1 MGLAPRAWR
10 DGRRPGGQRTHAPDL
25 VSLLELD
32 PDLGALLEER
42 RRTAASAEL
51 LVRVLRL
58 ARGNWA
64 GGELRT
70 AHPGHVGLLVVDG
83 AIAREV
89 VLADSISTELLG
101 PGDLIRPWSPARM
114 VPLLE
119 QRVRWQVL
127 AETRLGV
134 LNCAFGVALSR
145 YPEVNAMLLDRLNG
159 RAERL
164 ATTKAIAQLNSVDRR
179 LLALFWH
186 LAEDWGRMTSEG
198 IVIPLTLSHRLLG
211 ELVGARRPT
220 VTSALATLSRE
231 GKLIRRSDDSWL
243 LADQSDATLAPVS
256 ARMILHRR
264 RLLAD
269 PPPEDVHAGTLV
281 AERQTNPRVDSVTQP
296 RS

>member
-1 MGLAPRAWR
+1 MTLAPSAWH
-10 DGRRPGGQRTHAPDL
+10 DGQRPGVPRAHAAAH
-25 VSLLELD
+25 VSLLDLD

-42 RRTAASAEL
+42 RRTAARADL

-64 GGELRT
+64 GGELGP
-70 AHPGHVGLLVVDG
+70 ANPGHVGLLLLDG

-101 PGDLIRPWSPARM
+101 PGDLIRPWSPTRM
-114 VPLLE
+114 VPLLR
-119 QRVRWQVL
+119 QHVRWQVL
-127 AETRLGV
+127 AETRLAV
-134 LNCAFGVALSR
+134 LNRAFGVALSR
-145 YPEVNAMLLDRLNG
+145 YPEVNSMLLDRLDG

-186 LAEDWGRMTSEG
+186 LAEDWGRMTGEG

-220 VTSALATLSRE
+220 VSTALAKLSTD
-231 GKLIRRSDDSWL
+231 GKLVRRSDDSWL
-243 LADQSDATLAPVS
+243 LADEPDATLAPVS
-256 ARMILHRR
+256 TRMILHRR

-269 PPPEDVHAGTLV
+269 PRSENAHAGTLV
-281 AERQTNPRVDSVTQP
+281 PGDRPTRQ
-296 RS
+296 

>member
-1 MGLAPRAWR
+1 
-10 DGRRPGGQRTHAPDL
+10 
-25 VSLLELD
+25 
-32 PDLGALLEER
+32 
-42 RRTAASAEL
+42 
-51 LVRVLRL
+51 VLRL
-58 ARGNWA
+58 RRGTWR
-64 GGELRT
+64 GGELGP
-70 AHPGHVGLLVVDG
+70 ANQGHVGLLVVDG
-83 AIAREV
+83 AITREV

-101 PGDLIRPWSPARM
+101 PGDLIRPWSPTQM
-114 VPLLE
+114 MPLLR

-127 AETRLGV
+127 AETRLAV
-134 LNCAFGVALSR
+134 LNRAFGAALSR
-145 YPEVNAMLLDRLNG
+145 YPEVTSTLLDRLNG

-164 ATTKAIAQLNSVDRR
+164 ATSKAIAQLNSVDRR

-220 VTSALATLSRE
+220 VSSALAALSRD

-243 LADQSDATLAPVS
+243 LADEPDATLAAAP

-269 PPPEDVHAGTLV
+269 PAGIDPARL
-281 AERQTNPRVDSVTQP
+281 
-296 RS
+296 

>member
-1 MGLAPRAWR
+1 M
-10 DGRRPGGQRTHAPDL
+10 
-25 VSLLELD
+25 
-32 PDLGALLEER
+32 
-42 RRTAASAEL
+42 AARAEL

-58 ARGNWA
+58 ARGTWA
-64 GGELRT
+64 GGELGP
-70 AHPGHVGLLVVDG
+70 AGPGHVGLLVLDG

-101 PGDLIRPWSPARM
+101 AGDLIRPWSPARSM
-114 VPLLE
+114 APLLR
-119 QRVRWQVL
+119 QHVRWQVL
-127 AETRLGV
+127 AEARLAV
-134 LNCAFGVALSR
+134 LGRAFGVALSR
-145 YPEVNAMLLDRLNG
+145 YPEVNSMLLERLDG

-198 IVIPLTLSHRLLG
+198 IVIPLTLSHRQLG

-220 VTSALATLSRE
+220 VSSALATLSRD

-243 LADQSDATLAPVS
+243 LAGEPDSTLAAVS
-256 ARMILHRR
+256 ARVILHRR

-269 PPPEDVHAGTLV
+269 LPENAHAGG
-281 AERQTNPRVDSVTQP
+281 S
-296 RS
+296 

>member
-1 MGLAPRAWR
+1 MELAPRAWP
-10 DGRRPGGQRTHAPDL
+10 DGDRSGGPRAHAPVH
-25 VSLLELD
+25 VSLLDLD
-32 PDLGALLEER
+32 PDLGALLGER
-42 RRTAASAEL
+42 RRAAARAEL

-58 ARGNWA
+58 ARGTWA
-64 GGELRT
+64 GGELGP
-70 AHPGHVGLLVVDG
+70 ANPGHVGLLVLDG

-114 VPLLE
+114 LPLLG

-127 AETRLGV
+127 AEARFAV
-134 LNCAFGVALSR
+134 LNRGFGVALSH
-145 YPEVNAMLLDRLNG
+145 YPEVTSLLLDG

-164 ATTKAIAQLNSVDRR
+164 ATIKAIAQLNSVERR

-220 VTSALATLSRE
+220 VSSALATLSRD
-231 GKLIRRSDDSWL
+231 GKLTRRNDDSWL
-243 LADQSDATLAPVS
+243 LADEPDGTLAPLS

-269 PPPEDVHAGTLV
+269 PPPDNGHTGVLV
-281 AERQTNPRVDSVTQP
+281 MGDSPT
-296 RS
+296 RE

>member
-1 MGLAPRAWR
+1 
-10 DGRRPGGQRTHAPDL
+10 

-58 ARGNWA
+58 ARGSWA
-64 GGELRT
+64 GGELGT
-70 AHPGHVGLLVVDG
+70 ANPGHVGLLVVDG

-114 VPLLE
+114 VALLE

-127 AETRLGV
+127 AETRLAV
-134 LNCAFGVALSR
+134 LNRAFGVALSR
-145 YPEVNAMLLDRLNG
+145 YPEVTAILLDRLDG
-159 RAERL
+159 RAARL

-186 LAEDWGRMTSEG
+186 LAEDWGRMTSDG

-220 VTSALATLSRE
+220 VTSALATLSRD

-243 LADQSDATLAPVS
+243 LADEPDATLAPVS
-256 ARMILHRR
+256 ARMVLHRR

-269 PPPEDVHAGTLV
+269 PAPR
-281 AERQTNPRVDSVTQP
+281 ERARRRTRDGRRTSPGVDSVPQP

>member
-1 MGLAPRAWR
+1 MGLAPRAWH
-10 DGRRPGGQRTHAPDL
+10 DGHRPGVPRTESPVCA
-25 VSLLELD
+25 VSLLDLD

-42 RRTAASAEL
+42 RRPAARAEL
-51 LVRVLRL
+51 VVRVLRL
-58 ARGNWA
+58 ARGNWP
-64 GGELRT
+64 GGELG
-70 AHPGHVGLLVVDG
+70 AANPGHVGLLVVDG

-101 PGDLIRPWSPARM
+101 PGSLIRPWSPART
-114 VPLLE
+114 VPLLG
-119 QRVRWQVL
+119 QHVRWQVL
-127 AETRLGV
+127 AGTRLAV
-134 LNCAFGVALSR
+134 LNRAFGVALSR
-145 YPEVNAMLLDRLNG
+145 YPEVNSMLLDRLNG

-186 LAEDWGRMTSEG
+186 LAEDWGRMTSDG

-211 ELVGARRPT
+211 DLVGARRPT
-220 VTSALATLSRE
+220 VSSALATLSRD

-243 LADQSDATLAPVS
+243 LADQPDATLAPVS

-269 PPPEDVHAGTLV
+269 PAEDGQADVLATG
-281 AERQTNPRVDSVTQP
+281 ARPTQE
-296 RS
+296 

>member
-1 MGLAPRAWR
+1 V
-10 DGRRPGGQRTHAPDL
+10 T
-25 VSLLELD
+25 
-32 PDLGALLEER
+32 GA
-42 RRTAASAEL
+42 
-51 LVRVLRL
+51 
-58 ARGNWA
+58 
-64 GGELRT
+64 
-70 AHPGHVGLLVVDG
+70 G
-83 AIAREV
+83 AIVREV

-127 AETRLGV
+127 AETRLAV
-134 LNCAFGVALSR
+134 LNRAFGVALSR
-145 YPEVNAMLLDRLNG
+145 YPEVTAMLLDRLDG

-198 IVIPLTLSHRLLG
+198 VVIPLTLSHRLLG
-211 ELVGARRPT
+211 ELIGARRPT
-220 VTSALATLSRE
+220 VSSALATLSRE

-243 LADQSDATLAPVS
+243 LADEPDATLAPVS
-256 ARMILHRR
+256 ARMVLHRR

-269 PPPEDVHAGTLV
+269 PPLASARADRLATGDGP
-281 AERQTNPRVDSVTQP
+281 TQA
-296 RS
+296 